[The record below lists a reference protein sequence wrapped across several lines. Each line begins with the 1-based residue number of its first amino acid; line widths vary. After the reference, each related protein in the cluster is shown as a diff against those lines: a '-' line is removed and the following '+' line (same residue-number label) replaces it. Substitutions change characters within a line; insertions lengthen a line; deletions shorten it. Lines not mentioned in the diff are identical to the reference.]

1 MTQQHSPGPWPMH
14 MKHVYGTRD
23 SDEMSGLGWEFDD
36 DLNPP
41 TPQLRGVLSKAA
53 DAKLVERTHEVPHEC
68 DLPGCP
74 GPVNKRKLEAF
85 DELLAALDG
94 LLATE
99 ANELGSALPN
109 CSWCQEWL
117 EGVECTYPE
126 CPGVRARAAIAKA
139 SPQAQ

>member
-53 DAKLVERTHEVPHEC
+53 DAKLVERTHEVPHNC
-68 DLPGCP
+68 MLPGCP
-74 GPVNKRKLEAF
+74 GPENKRKLEAF
-85 DELLAALDG
+85 EELLAACK
-94 LLATE
+94 LALRFSMGDNLRQHE
-99 ANELGSALPN
+99 VANYADQLAE
-109 CSWCQEWL
+109 
-117 EGVECTYPE
+117 
-126 CPGVRARAAIAKA
+126 AIAKA
-139 SPQAQ
+139 TSPQTP